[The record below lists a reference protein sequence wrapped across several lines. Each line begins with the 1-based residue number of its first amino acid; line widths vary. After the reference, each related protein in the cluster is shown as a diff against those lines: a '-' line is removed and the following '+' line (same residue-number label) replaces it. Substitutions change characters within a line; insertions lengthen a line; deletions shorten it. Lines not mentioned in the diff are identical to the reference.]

1 MTGIIKITGFATLL
15 FFSVQTSASLVLQ
28 GTRIIFPSDKKA
40 VGIQLTNYSEQATLT
55 QSWVDEGNLDSTPET
70 TNAPFIVTPPI
81 TKIAA
86 NDGVQLRIRFIGDKL
101 PTNKES
107 VFYLNVLDI
116 APKPKQINSANLLQ
130 FAIQTRIKVFYR
142 PIALINKPDDS
153 INNIQFHLAKDGI
166 IVNNPTP
173 YFLSIANIYLANN
186 ENRSITKSSMIAP
199 FSSQVFPSTATINH
213 GENITMIYIDDT
225 GKQIQYKTKL

>member
-70 TNAPFIVTPPI
+70 TNAPFIVTPPM

-186 ENRSITKSSMIAP
+186 ESRSITKSSMIAP
-199 FSSQVFPSTATINH
+199 FSSQIFPSTATINH

-225 GKQIQYKTKL
+225 GKQIQYQTKL

>member
-1 MTGIIKITGFATLL
+1 MDGIIKITGFATLL
-15 FFSVQTSASLVLQ
+15 FFSVQACASLVLQ

-70 TNAPFIVTPPI
+70 TNAPFIVTPPV

-86 NDGVQLRIRFIGDKL
+86 NDGAQLQIRFIGDKL

-116 APKPKQINSANLLQ
+116 APKPKQINSANMLQ

-142 PIALINKPDDS
+142 PIALINKPDDL
-153 INNIQFHLAKDGI
+153 INNIKFHLAKDGI

-186 ENRSITKSSMIAP
+186 ESRSITKSSMIAP
-199 FSSQVFPSTATINH
+199 FSSQIFPSTAVINH

-225 GKQIQYKTKL
+225 GKQIQYQTKL

>member
-1 MTGIIKITGFATLL
+1 M
-15 FFSVQTSASLVLQ
+15 
-28 GTRIIFPSDKKA
+28 
-40 VGIQLTNYSEQATLT
+40 T

-70 TNAPFIVTPPI
+70 TNAPFIVTPPV

-86 NDGVQLRIRFIGDKL
+86 NDGVQLQIRFIGDKL

-116 APKPKQINSANLLQ
+116 APKPKQINSANMLQ

-142 PIALINKPDDS
+142 PTTLTEKPDNT
-153 INNIQFHLAKDGI
+153 IKNIQFHLAKDGI

-173 YFLSIANIYLANN
+173 YFLNIANIYLANN
-186 ENRSITKSSMIAP
+186 ESRSIAKSSMVAP
-199 FSSQVFPSTATINH
+199 FSSQSFPSTTTINH

-225 GKQIQYKTKL
+225 GKQIQYQTKL

>member
-15 FFSVQTSASLVLQ
+15 FFSVQTNASLVLQ

-70 TNAPFIVTPPI
+70 TNAPFIVTPPV

-186 ENRSITKSSMIAP
+186 EGRSITKSSMIAP

-213 GENITMIYIDDT
+213 GENITMIYIDDA